1 MKRIVFVFIVMVS
14 AVCYCQEPL
23 GKSEQCDSTLLN
35 KEACIIKEGG
45 YGTSSTYTE
54 IYMVVTDSIVY
65 RFGLKFRSSDSSFIK
80 KVPMEPYSRRFY
92 DQMQA
97 ANERA
102 KRTQEQR
109 RKETIEFING
119 YRSSPEV
126 WLQFQIL
133 EALDK

>member
-23 GKSEQCDSTLLN
+23 GKSEQCDSILN
-35 KEACIIKEGG
+35 KEACIIKEGCS
-45 YGTSSTYTE
+45 GTPSTYTE

-65 RFGLKFRSSDSSFIK
+65 RFGLKFWSADSSFIK

-97 ANERA
+97 DKERA